1 LAEHAWGCAD
11 PEDEF
16 DFARG
21 SMHRGDLGSMAS
33 SGMFLIGGR

>member
-1 LAEHAWGCAD
+1 MWGCAD
-11 PEDEF
+11 LEDKF

-21 SMHRGDLGSMAS
+21 SMRRGDLGSMAS